1 MKSQSTDHILFN
13 NTFSVSSINSL
24 IEGYLLNCRCEQ
36 KSTATVTSYQY
47 RLACFDWFCQ
57 ANNYPNEP
65 RKLTT
70 THIRQ
75 FLWYIASEPKRWESR
90 AVSAR
95 KPASA
100 SRVNYYYR
108 VLHSFFNWLKQED
121 LIEENPLTR
130 MKKRKFEKRAVQA
143 LKTTET
149 NSPFSQYS
157 YEKGANRCQKLD
169 KIPFLS
175 RIVLAEISEGG
186 NFYGWCK
193 KV

>member
-57 ANNYPNEP
+57 ANDYPNEP
-65 RKLTT
+65 N
-70 THIRQ
+70 
-75 FLWYIASEPKRWESR
+75 RWKSK

-100 SRVNYYYR
+100 STVNHYDR

-130 MKKRKFEKRAVQA
+130 MNKPKFEKRGVQA
-143 LKTTET
+143 LKTTEI
-149 NSPFSQYS
+149 NSLFNHYS
-157 YEKGANRCQKLD
+157 YEKGAKR
-169 KIPFLS
+169 
-175 RIVLAEISEGG
+175 G
-186 NFYGWCK
+186 
-193 KV
+193 